1 MRKGCLKTGA
11 CFIGSSFKAGF
22 YGNEGNIMKKETRQH
37 IKVQFLMSGISNAV
51 LNSLFTWLTNRSK
64 SFTPYSGVI
73 ADTFFTTGFVSCLVT
88 LPTAYFTHKAIRAGL
103 LLIEEEN
110 KIVNSLPR
118 KFLWLWLLL
127 WLVFFILLEL
137 LFFIVFKLL
146 GMNGIN
152 FWPLLITK
160 FIVYGLMGGFL
171 GAFVSYRFLQP
182 K

>member
-1 MRKGCLKTGA
+1 M
-11 CFIGSSFKAGF
+11 
-22 YGNEGNIMKKETRQH
+22 EKETLKH
-37 IKVQFLMSGISNAV
+37 IKTQILYSGMSNAF
-51 LNSLFTWLTNRSK
+51 LNSLFTWLMNRQK
-64 SFTPYSGVI
+64 AFTPYSDV
-73 ADTFFTTGFVSCLVT
+73 AFDTFFTTGFVSCLVT
-88 LPTAYFTHKAIRAGL
+88 LPTAYFTRKAIRSGL
-103 LLIEEEN
+103 LLTEEEN
-110 KIVNSLPR
+110 KFVNSLPR
-118 KFLWLWLLL
+118 KFVWLWLLL

-182 K
+182 KKNSEE